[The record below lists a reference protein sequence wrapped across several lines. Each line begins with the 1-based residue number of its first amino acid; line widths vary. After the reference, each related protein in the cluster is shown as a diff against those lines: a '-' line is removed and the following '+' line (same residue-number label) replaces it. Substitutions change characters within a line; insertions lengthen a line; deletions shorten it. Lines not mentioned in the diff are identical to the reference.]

1 MTKVDDKFVY
11 ETEKANCHN
20 KLLKQIQFGVKLKP
34 TKTNDR
40 SKPQL
45 DGLRKFRRQMTI
57 EEQLQKSESKA
68 QISAA
73 PAITSGGSPPQES
86 SGDELDD
93 IDKVRDDL
101 QSTKQ
106 MLALELRNREA
117 TERENKR
124 LLAKIANLEAELERE
139 KWTLGANGESLSTSK
154 LSDEALVKSLKKD
167 ADEARLLNKEME
179 TKYQA
184 VAEELDVS
192 KTQVE
197 EQKRQIAALEK
208 KLQQA
213 LQVSL
218 GFFLFLGTAFI
229 KLLLY
234 KRATI
239 ALSVRRNI
247 AFLIPLKTLRMSMT
261 STILT
266 IYKIRLAWLYVL
278 CVWLGPF
285 ACLKF
290 KDIYVR
296 SKKVSSKSNIICF
309 RVEEDPSTPED
320 QARHILIRRAL
331 QN

>member
-20 KLLKQIQFGVKLKP
+20 KLLKQIQFGVRLKA

-68 QISAA
+68 QISAT
-73 PAITSGGSPPQES
+73 PLLTSGSTPPQES

-139 KWTLGANGESLSTSK
+139 KWTLGANGENLTTSK
-154 LSDEALVKSLKKD
+154 LSDEALVISLKKD
-167 ADEARLLNKEME
+167 ADDARHINKDLE
-179 TKYQA
+179 TKYQT
-184 VAEELDVS
+184 VAEQLDVS
-192 KTQVE
+192 KTTVE
-197 EQKRQIAALEK
+197 EQKRQLAIMEK

-213 LQVSL
+213 LQVSQ
-218 GFFLFLGTAFI
+218 
-229 KLLLY
+229 
-234 KRATI
+234 
-239 ALSVRRNI
+239 S
-247 AFLIPLKTLRMSMT
+247 
-261 STILT
+261 
-266 IYKIRLAWLYVL
+266 
-278 CVWLGPF
+278 
-285 ACLKF
+285 
-290 KDIYVR
+290 
-296 SKKVSSKSNIICF
+296 
-309 RVEEDPSTPED
+309 
-320 QARHILIRRAL
+320 
-331 QN
+331 